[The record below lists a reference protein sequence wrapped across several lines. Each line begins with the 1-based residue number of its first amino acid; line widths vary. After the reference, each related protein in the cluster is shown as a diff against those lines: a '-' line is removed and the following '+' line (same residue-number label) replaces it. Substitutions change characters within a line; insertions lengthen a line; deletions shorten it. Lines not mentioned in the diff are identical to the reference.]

1 MVCLSER
8 QRITT
13 TVDQVREASYSDKK
27 NLLQSEEE
35 LNKFLDN
42 ILLFKKLLNDKTAK
56 IESICEELESFTWF
70 DHIDDECMR
79 LLNDVIA
86 SARDWRSTLI
96 KQYIQM
102 ETLRKRKIASEEISN
117 FKSALDDLRETCEDL
132 ESVFFHLPKS
142 ESFQETTKQLS
153 LV

>member
-1 MVCLSER
+1 M
-8 QRITT
+8 
-13 TVDQVREASYSDKK
+13 
-27 NLLQSEEE
+27 
-35 LNKFLDN
+35 
-42 ILLFKKLLNDKTAK
+42 FKKLLNDKTAK

-70 DHIDDECMR
+70 AQIDDECLR

-142 ESFQETTKQLS
+142 ESFQEITKQLS